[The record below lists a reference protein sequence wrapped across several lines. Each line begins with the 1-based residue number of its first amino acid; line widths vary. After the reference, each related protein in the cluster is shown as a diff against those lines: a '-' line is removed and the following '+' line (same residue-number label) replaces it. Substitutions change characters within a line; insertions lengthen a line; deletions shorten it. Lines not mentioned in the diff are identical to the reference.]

1 MEPVRPGSTPITL
14 TLADEEA
21 TRRFAAD
28 LATTLDPGDV
38 VMLSGDLGAGKTTL
52 ARALIRHLADD
63 PELDVP
69 SPTFTLV
76 QSYEMARFT
85 LMHADFYRLQSEDD
99 LAELGLAEI
108 PSDAVVLIEWPDR
121 APGLVAEDRLEIEL
135 RLRPDQG
142 EDTRVAHVAGHGR
155 LAGRVERILHL
166 RRFLEKAG
174 VADAR
179 RERLAGDASARSYER
194 VQLADRTILLMNAP
208 RRPDGPPI
216 RNGRSYSAIAHLSE
230 DVKAFVAVADALRTL
245 GFSAPEVYAAD
256 LAEGFVLVEELG
268 DETGVAG
275 DPPAPIEE
283 RYRAAVDLLV
293 ALHGHMLLPAELPVT
308 PQLTYRLPDYDLDAF
323 LIEIELLLDW
333 YLPRLTAV
341 PSTPAR
347 SAFLSFWRDALKPVL
362 AQPSTWVLRDFHSPN
377 LIWLPE
383 RSGIARVGVIDFQD
397 AVMGPAAYDL
407 ASLLQDARVT
417 VPEELEIELL
427 GRYAKARRAN
437 EPAFDV
443 GQFAQIYATVAAQ
456 RATKILGIF
465 ARLEKRDGKP
475 QYLRHM
481 PRVMTYLQRA
491 LAHPSLAP
499 LKAWYSAYVPP
510 PPGGAG

>member
-1 MEPVRPGSTPITL
+1 MEPARAAGTPITL
-14 TLADEEA
+14 TLADEQA
-21 TRRFAAD
+21 TRQFAVD
-28 LATTLDPGDV
+28 LATALDPGDV

-52 ARALIRHLADD
+52 ARAVIRHLADD
-63 PELDVP
+63 DALDVP

-76 QSYEMARFT
+76 QSYDLPRFT
-85 LMHADFYRLQSEDD
+85 LMHADFYRLQSPDE
-99 LAELGLAEI
+99 LAELGLDDFPAG
-108 PSDAVVLIEWPDR
+108 AVVLVEWPDR
-121 APGLVAEDRLEIEL
+121 APDLTAADRLDLDI
-135 RLRPDQG
+135 RLDPEHGPDA
-142 EDTRVAHVAGHGR
+142 RVVHLVGHGSFAVR
-155 LAGRVERILHL
+155 IGRMLHL

-174 VADAR
+174 VAEAR
-179 RERLAGDASARSYER
+179 RERLTGDASSRSYER
-194 VQLADRTILLMNAP
+194 VLLQDRTILLMNAP

-216 RNGRSYSAIAHLSE
+216 RYGRSYSAIAHLAE

-245 GFSAPEVYAAD
+245 GFSAPEIYAAD
-256 LAEGFVLVEELG
+256 LAEGFVLLEDLG
-268 DETGVAG
+268 DGLVVSGT
-275 DPPAPIEE
+275 PPAPIED
-283 RYRAAVDLLV
+283 RYRAAVDVLV
-293 ALHGHMLLPAELPVT
+293 ALHGHMLLPSELPVT
-308 PQLTYRLPDYDLDAF
+308 PQLTYRIPDYDLDAF

-333 YLPRLTAV
+333 YLPRLAAV

-362 AQPSTWVLRDFHSPN
+362 AQPPTWVLRDFHSPN

-383 RSGIARVGVIDFQD
+383 RRGLERVGLIDFQD

-443 GQFAQIYATVAAQ
+443 GQFAQVYATVAAQ

-465 ARLEKRDGKP
+465 ARLAQRDGKP
-475 QYLRHM
+475 QYIRHM

-491 LAHPSLAP
+491 LAHPSLAA
-499 LKAWYSAYVPP
+499 LKAWYAAYVPP
-510 PPGGAG
+510 PPAPPG

>member
-1 MEPVRPGSTPITL
+1 MEPVRSGGTPITL
-14 TLADEEA
+14 TLADEQA
-21 TRRFAAD
+21 TRRLAVD
-28 LATTLDPGDV
+28 LAATLDPGDV

-52 ARALIRHLADD
+52 ARALIRHLAND
-63 PELDVP
+63 PTLDVP

-76 QSYEMARFT
+76 QSYDLPRFT
-85 LMHADFYRLQSEDD
+85 LMHADFYRLQGEDE
-99 LAELGLAEI
+99 LAELGLDEI
-108 PSDAVVLIEWPDR
+108 PAGAVVLIEWPDR
-121 APGLVAEDRLEIEL
+121 APGLAAPERLAIDL
-135 RLRPDQG
+135 RLAPEEGPDARIVHL
-142 EDTRVAHVAGHGR
+142 TGHGSF
-155 LAGRVERILHL
+155 ATRIQRMLHL

-174 VADAR
+174 VAEAR
-179 RERLAGDASARSYER
+179 RERVTGDASSRSYER
-194 VQLADRTILLMNAP
+194 VLLADRTILLMNAP
-208 RRPDGPPI
+208 RRPDGPPV
-216 RNGRSYSAIAHLSE
+216 RHGRSYSAIAHLAE
-230 DVKAFVAVADALRTL
+230 DVRAFVAVADALRTL
-245 GFSAPEVYAAD
+245 GFSAPEIYGAD
-256 LAEGFVLVEELG
+256 LAEGFVLLEDLG
-268 DETGVAG
+268 DGRVVEG
-275 DPPAPIEE
+275 DPPTPIAE

-293 ALHGHMLLPAELPVT
+293 ALHGHMLLPSELPVT
-308 PQLTYRLPDYDLDAF
+308 PQLTWRLPDYDLDAF

-333 YLPRLTAV
+333 YLPRLAAV

-362 AQPSTWVLRDFHSPN
+362 AQPPTWVLRDFHSPN

-383 RSGIARVGVIDFQD
+383 RRGIERVGVIDFQD

-499 LKAWYSAYVPP
+499 LRAWYAAYVPP
-510 PPGGAG
+510 PPAGPG